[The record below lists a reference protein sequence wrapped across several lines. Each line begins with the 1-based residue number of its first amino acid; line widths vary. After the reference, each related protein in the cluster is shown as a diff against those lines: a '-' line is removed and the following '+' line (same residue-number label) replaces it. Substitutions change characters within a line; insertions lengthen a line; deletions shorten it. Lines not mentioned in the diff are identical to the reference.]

1 MITSAILFLTL
12 ASTPSPNTNRDSTIK
27 EIGVSKI
34 VQAMIGRDKEPENIN
49 YSIQVKTDDAADKEK
64 FCALIKSEIELT
76 CAPSKPSVA
85 KVNGKTHDTPQKLIT
100 LIEKIETEFSRKG
113 KWEAKV
119 HTGITQQ
126 SLTMEVDFARQTV
139 NSESKETN
147 AK

>member
-12 ASTPSPNTNRDSTIK
+12 ASTPSSNTNHDSTIK

-34 VQAMIGRDKEPENIN
+34 VHALIGRDKESENIN

-64 FCALIKSEIELT
+64 FCALIKSEIDVT
-76 CAPSKPSVA
+76 CNPSKPSVA

-119 HTGITQQ
+119 HTGIAQQ
-126 SLTMEVDFARQTV
+126 SLTLEVDFARQSV
-139 NSESKETN
+139 NSENKETN